1 MHYLSLL
8 SPTILPSLIVII
20 LSVILAIPSSWVT
33 IITVFP
39 DLLISLRSSST
50 SRPVFWSSAPVGCV
64 KLVQN
69 KEPRQGCC
77 LPGSSLTLLLC
88 LVCLLLSLFVGQPC
102 IWCRCILLSKSPRTS
117 SAIFPLFL
125 LLRLPGLIAC
135 AVQ

>member
-1 MHYLSLL
+1 MWITVSAHW
-8 SPTILPSLIVII
+8 
-20 LSVILAIPSSWVT
+20 AIAVLCVT
-33 IITVFP
+33 IIRVLFSFLHMLTKSSKTFFP
-39 DLLISLRSSST
+39 VSE
-50 SRPVFWSSAPVGCV
+50 SSAPVGCV

-69 KEPRQGCC
+69 KEPQQGCC

-88 LVCLLLSLFVGQPC
+88 LVYLLLSLFVGQPC

-125 LLRLPGLIAC
+125 LLRLPGLVAC